1 MNKLKYR
8 LLLHL
13 KFTYAFVT
21 IANIARLIF
30 EKEKKIVYNCN
41 ECKFNAY
48 YICNSHEQHTHTHIL
63 PTENEM
69 KRTEIIIRP
78 LKKKKSKKPA
88 NGNDLT

>member
-1 MNKLKYR
+1 M
-8 LLLHL
+8 
-13 KFTYAFVT
+13 
-21 IANIARLIF
+21 LITF
-30 EKEKKIVYNCN
+30 AIRMSN
-41 ECKFNAY
+41 
-48 YICNSHEQHTHTHIL
+48 THTHIL